1 MMVAK
6 GKDSIGSVEV
16 AGVII
21 KILSCEIF
29 LCRVSEA
36 NRLGMRKWR
45 DSFESTPFWIP
56 SRRDTHRTAALH
68 QNSTRGD

>member
-36 NRLGMRKWR
+36 NRLGMRKWQLGLQSAR
-45 DSFESTPFWIP
+45 AILRFF
-56 SRRDTHRTAALH
+56 
-68 QNSTRGD
+68 